1 MGGAVGAQPRVPR
14 DEGRAAAVRRRRVR
28 AGGGDR
34 GARARARAR
43 GHRGRDG
50 ARGPRRAPAGV
61 RAPRAAVARAQPG
74 PRRVREGPREHAG
87 PPQPL
92 VAPRVRGAAVAARR
106 GRGDPLPVPVD
117 HAARQGVT
125 ASEAVTSPQG
135 EAVRRSS
142 YGAGAKILSIGI
154 ASTGVVTFAYFSV
167 ASYALNDVDYKGI
180 SLLWSVMFVIV
191 SVIYRPIEQLLSRT
205 IAGRR
210 ARGFETG
217 HPLRT
222 PLLIQA
228 GFALAFL
235 VCALALKGPLEDGLF
250 DGSAALY
257 WVLVVGVLAYA
268 VSYFARGWLAG
279 HQWFH
284 YYGGL
289 VFMEAT
295 SRLLFAVA
303 VAIGI
308 ASGQSVV
315 AMGMAAAPFVSLVVV
330 PVAFA
335 RRPRAEGPRE
345 VDEEA
350 LGLARGGRFAVAV
363 LLIMAA
369 EQTLLNAAVLTA
381 NWTAVDAAVAGY
393 VFNVLL
399 IARAPLQLF
408 QAVQGSLLPHLAG
421 LEATE
426 GRAQF
431 GRAIRITVLAIA
443 GFAGLVA
450 LGLLLIGPWAM
461 GILFDDA
468 ATYSR
473 LGLAAVALGM
483 GAHLAAGTLN
493 QAALAR
499 DHAGSAAAAWL
510 VSAVVFV
517 AWMLADVVGDELARA
532 EIGYLG
538 AALLLCGLLTV
549 VYRRGATSADA
560 APAAASAPA
569 GTRPADTT
577 PASRGRE
584 AAGADLDEAPGH
596 RV

>member
-43 GHRGRDG
+43 AHRGRDG

-74 PRRVREGPREHAG
+74 PRRVREGSRAHPG
-87 PPQPL
+87 PPQPMA
-92 VAPRVRGAAVAARR
+92 APPARGAAVPAGR
-106 GRGDPLPVPVD
+106 GPGDPLPVPVD

-125 ASEAVTSPQG
+125 AGEAVTSPQG

-222 PLLIQA
+222 PMLIQA

-235 VCALALKGPLEDGLF
+235 VIALALKGPIEDGLF

-257 WVLVVGVLAYA
+257 WVLIVAVLAYA
-268 VSYFARGWLAG
+268 ASYFARGWLAG
-279 HQWFH
+279 HQWFAL
-284 YYGGL
+284 YGGL
-289 VFMEAT
+289 VFMEAS

-308 ASGQSVV
+308 ASGQTAV

-330 PVAFA
+330 PLAFA
-335 RRPRAEGPRE
+335 RRPAVGEARE
-345 VDEEA
+345 ETDEEA
-350 LGLARGGRFAVAV
+350 LGLARGGRFAVCV

-369 EQTLLNAAVLTA
+369 EQTLLNAGVLTVNATSA
-381 NWTAVDAAVAGY
+381 NAAAAGY
-393 VFNVLL
+393 VFNALL

-408 QAVQGSLLPHLAG
+408 QAVRGRCCRTWPAWRPEAKPVASEARQVAARSSSGRSGSPSW
-421 LEATE
+421 
-426 GRAQF
+426 
-431 GRAIRITVLAIA
+431 
-443 GFAGLVA
+443 
-450 LGLLLIGPWAM
+450 P
-461 GILFDDA
+461 
-468 ATYSR
+468 S
-473 LGLAAVALGM
+473 
-483 GAHLAAGTLN
+483 
-493 QAALAR
+493 
-499 DHAGSAAAAWL
+499 
-510 VSAVVFV
+510 
-517 AWMLADVVGDELARA
+517 
-532 EIGYLG
+532 
-538 AALLLCGLLTV
+538 
-549 VYRRGATSADA
+549 
-560 APAAASAPA
+560 
-569 GTRPADTT
+569 
-577 PASRGRE
+577 PASP
-584 AAGADLDEAPGH
+584 APS
-596 RV
+596 RWAC